1 MNGNDMIEEIRSHGV
16 RHENIITVMG
26 VNKKDYLRRL
36 ESNEW
41 TTQQLLRLVNLRDDV
56 IRLGTNALLCIYT
69 HGVECYDH
77 DCIDCGFNPTVA
89 QKRKTIFRRKEGL
102 K

>member
-1 MNGNDMIEEIRSHGV
+1 MNGNEMIEQIREHGV
-16 RHENIITVMG
+16 RHENIVTVLG
-26 VNKKDYLRRL
+26 VSKRDYLRRL

-41 TTQQLLRLVNLRDDV
+41 TPQQMIRLVNLRDDV
-56 IRLGTNALLCIYT
+56 IRIGTDALLCLYNK
-69 HGVECYDH
+69 GVECVDH
-77 DCIDCGFNPTVA
+77 DCLDCGFNPTVA